1 MSINNQILEINQKVW
16 NYLNFW
22 KIKKN
27 NFQELIKKIIIT
39 NLESKKLNFNFPENE
54 KYFQELSLFIKKNI
68 FNKKKLE
75 KKDYEKLYTLIF
87 TPFENKK
94 NLYFRDKIKYNMVWL
109 DDNWKKID
117 FYPDYT
123 KIQKLLN
130 IYINKYNNENLDLFE
145 RLYSIS
151 LEILN
156 KVHPFANNN
165 FAYTSIILDILLI
178 KNNLLPINIKK
189 TFKVNNLFYPNLNIF
204 KQVILKR
211 YQKYTY

>member
-1 MSINNQILEINQKVW
+1 MD
-16 NYLNFW
+16 
-22 KIKKN
+22 
-27 NFQELIKKIIIT
+27 T
-39 NLESKKLNFNFPENE
+39 KLNFNFPENE
-54 KYFQELSLFIKKNI
+54 KYFQELSLFIKENI
-68 FNKKKLE
+68 FNKKKLK
-75 KKDYEKLYTLIF
+75 KKDYEKLYILIF
-87 TPFENKK
+87 KPFENKK
-94 NLYFRDKIKYNMVWL
+94 NLCFRDKIKYNMVWL

-123 KIQKLLN
+123 QIQKLLN
-130 IYINKYNNENLDLFE
+130 IYINKYNNEDLDLFE
-145 RLYSIS
+145 RLYNIS

-156 KVHPFANNN
+156 KVHPFANHN

-204 KQVILKR
+204 KQIILKR